1 MARQKSAEIIGER
14 SMRVAVLVLL
24 AISLVSTPGAEP
36 PPSRSNSG
44 EDVQRQRIAALIR
57 QLGDKEF
64 AKREAAGKEL
74 DAIGEPALDALRK
87 AASNDDAEVR
97 QRAAK
102 IVLSIT
108 GRARAAAAK
117 QELAKWEG
125 VWESG
130 GQALVIKGDRWLWS
144 SPGRFPFDE
153 VGDNRL
159 TVIEVGEKV
168 TLADLQNGE
177 QVCRAIFRLDG
188 DTLHYCGTYDAQR
201 PTEFRAE
208 RNNVYVAWK
217 RAKADE
223 ALVAEFQFD
232 GDALPTDLH
241 LPESKE
247 AVRRVTV
254 KCRPTD
260 RGAGTLT
267 LDPNAPKLNE
277 FGDAVGGGKP
287 SPVVNLDFT
296 LKLVKKETDRRLFEV
311 RGPKIEGRL
320 SLVVFRGVT
329 PWGDARLLVNGKDGE
344 VRYAINLRLP
354 QQQQQLLLPP
364 CHPGCFP
371 AGTMVR
377 TPDGTTAIERIHKG
391 DLIRTVDAAGKP
403 SSTKVTGVFV
413 TRNRVL
419 EVQVEGAKLVT
430 TETQPLALVNG
441 GFRAAGELKAGDR
454 VWQWVNGERQ
464 AAAVLKVSPADRET
478 QVFNVVVGEVKAFIA
493 ADFLVR
499 SKPPPPP
506 QP

>member
-1 MARQKSAEIIGER
+1 
-14 SMRVAVLVLL
+14 MRAAALTLVAMSL
-24 AISLVSTPGAEP
+24 ALTPGAEP
-36 PPSRSNSG
+36 VRSNSG
-44 EDVQRQRIAALIR
+44 EDAQRQRIVGLIR

-64 AKREAAGKEL
+64 AKREAASKEL
-74 DAIGEPALDALRK
+74 DAIGELALDELRK
-87 AASNDDAEVR
+87 AATNDDAEVR

-102 IVLSIT
+102 IVLSVSS
-108 GRARAAAAK
+108 RARAAAAK
-117 QELAKWEG
+117 KELGKWEG

-130 GQALVIKGDRWLWS
+130 GQALVIKSDRWLWG

-159 TVIEVGEKV
+159 TVIEVGEKM
-168 TLADLQNGE
+168 TRADLQNGE

-188 DTLHYCGTYDAQR
+188 DTLHYCGTYDGQR

-208 RNNVYVAWK
+208 GKNVYVAWK

-223 ALVAEFQFD
+223 ALVAEFEFN
-232 GDALPTDLH
+232 GDPLPTDLH

-277 FGDAVGGGKP
+277 FGDAVGGGKS
-287 SPVVNLDFT
+287 SPVVKLDFT
-296 LKLVKKETDRRLFEV
+296 LKLVKKEMDRRLFEV
-311 RGPKIEGRL
+311 GGPKIEGRL
-320 SLVVFRGVT
+320 SLVVFRDVT
-329 PWGDARLLVNGKDGE
+329 PWGDGRLLVHGKDGE
-344 VRYAINLRLP
+344 VRYAINLRVP
-354 QQQQQLLLPP
+354 QQQLQFPP

-377 TPDGTTAIERIHKG
+377 IPDGTKAIERIREG
-391 DLIRTVDAAGKP
+391 DLVQTIDATGK
-403 SSTKVTGVFV
+403 SSSAKVTGVFV

-430 TETQPLALVNG
+430 TETQPLALVSG
-441 GFRAAGELKAGDR
+441 GFRPAGELRPGDR
-454 VWQWVNGERQ
+454 IWRWVKSERQ
-464 AAAVLKVSPADRET
+464 AAAVLKVSTADREVP
-478 QVFNVVVGEVKAFIA
+478 VFNLVLGEARAFVA
-493 ADFLVR
+493 GDFLVR

-506 QP
+506 EP